1 MSTELV
7 ASVALGSES
16 SSDYQALSITNA
28 TVIDNI
34 DQTGEMRVQ
43 VRIPWLPDAN
53 PWVRVAMPMAG
64 PRRGIFFIP
73 QVNDEVLLA
82 FNQGDIREAYVIG
95 AVWNGVDKPPMKDP
109 NDAVTKR
116 VIRTPK
122 GLEILFDD
130 SGPSLTLTIKPAD
143 QENGASNGASAQG
156 GNGGNI
162 LQKLFIRLHPIST
175 RIS

>member
-1 MSTELV
+1 MEVAIGPASRCERKSGSDRSHFRIKEPCRCECLPRSETKERMMSMELV

-82 FNQGDIREAYVIG
+82 
-95 AVWNGVDKPPMKDP
+95 
-109 NDAVTKR
+109 
-116 VIRTPK
+116 
-122 GLEILFDD
+122 
-130 SGPSLTLTIKPAD
+130 
-143 QENGASNGASAQG
+143 
-156 GNGGNI
+156 
-162 LQKLFIRLHPIST
+162 
-175 RIS
+175 